1 MELTSFEDLEKNPN
15 KYGVPTF
22 EQFAKN
28 PGFFRI
34 NPEETFLLAETGSTI
49 FKKNI
54 KKYRFFIDGYEC
66 KSIEAVERIA
76 IDQGYRREDLDIC
89 PEIISVGGGKVEFH
103 VKFKNKPKGVI
114 LT

>member
-28 PGFFRI
+28 PGFFRV
-34 NPEETFLLAETGSTI
+34 NPEEAFLHAETGSTI
-49 FKKNI
+49 FKKHI
-54 KKYRFFIDGYEC
+54 KYRFFIDGYEC
-66 KSIEAVERIA
+66 KSIEEVERIA
-76 IDQGYRREDLDIC
+76 VDQGYRREDLDIC
-89 PEIISVGGGKVEFH
+89 PEIIPAGGGRAEFH
-103 VKFKNKPKGVI
+103 VKFINKPKGVI